1 MATKDKE
8 SGRNYEHCQFKL
20 QNYHLGVFR
29 PVGMRLAKHHSWPRL
44 WCFNQCVLR
53 LGPCGRKFRHG
64 DTTTPHITHNGSPK
78 HVTSKLG
85 HFNWPPSNWIIEGMK
100 LVFLACH
107 SGDTFR
113 SNCRMTTSHS
123 FWWQLA
129 DLADQSS
136 TSYMITSLRQLKS
149 KIAIQ
154 KDSWIISYSYKC
166 LRILMQDEDDDDD
179 DDDDDDVLGTSSMWS
194 WASFFSHQGK

>member
-1 MATKDKE
+1 MATKNKE
-8 SGRNYEHCQFKL
+8 SGRNYGHCQFKL

-44 WCFNQCVLR
+44 WCFNQCALR
-53 LGPCGRKFRHG
+53 LGPCGICACKFRHG

-107 SGDTFR
+107 FGWYIQVELPNDDKSFIL
-113 SNCRMTTSHS
+113 MTTGR
-123 FWWQLA
+123 L
-129 DLADQSS
+129 
-136 TSYMITSLRQLKS
+136 
-149 KIAIQ
+149 
-154 KDSWIISYSYKC
+154 SWSIINV
-166 LRILMQDEDDDDD
+166 LHDHFTTAVEIED
-179 DDDDDDVLGTSSMWS
+179 GNTER
-194 WASFFSHQGK
+194 